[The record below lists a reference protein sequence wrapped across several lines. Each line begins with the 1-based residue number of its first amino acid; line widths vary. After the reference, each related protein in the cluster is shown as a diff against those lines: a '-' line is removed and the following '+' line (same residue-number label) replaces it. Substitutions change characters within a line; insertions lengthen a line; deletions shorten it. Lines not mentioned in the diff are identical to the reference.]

1 VSGVASIDGRLHALE
16 GAAVP
21 VTDRGFLYSDAVFEA
36 LRTYGGE
43 PDALAQHL
51 ARLARSCATLGIVLP
66 VGLDQ
71 LADEVRAAVA
81 AVAAPERYVRIM
93 ITRGD
98 WPAALAP
105 GLPTQVQSTR
115 QVSGGPLPAA
125 SGTSASAS
133 GPAQAPPAA
142 PPPDAG
148 AARARRVILVRPLL
162 PTPASV
168 YDVGVRAQTVVAP
181 PWALTAGAKP
191 SAYLTNLLA
200 LAAAQRAGADDALL
214 LGACGELLEGAT
226 SSLFLVR
233 DGELFTPPLALG
245 ILPGITRDR
254 IFAVAQRLGLAPRE
268 KLLFVHDA
276 YRADELFLTSSVR
289 QVVGLVAL
297 DGLSIGDHRPGPV
310 TRRVAAAYGAEVGL
324 DPTGSAG

>member
-36 LRTYGGE
+36 LRTYRGQ

-51 ARLARSCATLGIVLP
+51 TRLARSCATLEIALP
-66 VGLDQ
+66 VALDQ

-98 WPAALAP
+98 WPEALAP
-105 GLPTQVQSTR
+105 GVPAQPVVRSEEMLEAARARATAAGVLAA
-115 QVSGGPLPAA
+115 GAPAA
-125 SGTSASAS
+125 GA
-133 GPAQAPPAA
+133 PAA
-142 PPPDAG
+142 A
-148 AARARRVILVRPLL
+148 ARRVILVRPLV
-162 PTPASV
+162 PAPPSL
-168 YDVGVRAQTVVAP
+168 YAAGVRAHTVIAP
-181 PWALTAGAKP
+181 PSALTAGAKP
-191 SAYLTNLLA
+191 SAYLNNLLA

-214 LGACGELLEGAT
+214 LGSHGELLEGAT
-226 SSLFLVR
+226 SSLFVVQG
-233 DGELFTPPLALG
+233 GELFTPPLALG

-254 IFAVAQRLGLAPRE
+254 IFAVAQSLGLPLRE

-276 YRADELFLTSSVR
+276 YRAEELFLTSSVR

-297 DGLSIGDHRPGPV
+297 DGRAVADGRPGPI

-324 DPTGSAG
+324 DPAGRAG

>member
-98 WPAALAP
+98 WPEALAP
-105 GLPTQVQSTR
+105 GVPARAPVVGAGETTEAARAVAA
-115 QVSGGPLPAA
+115 GAPAA
-125 SGTSASAS
+125 GA
-133 GPAQAPPAA
+133 PAA
-142 PPPDAG
+142 A
-148 AARARRVILVRPLL
+148 ARRVILVRPLVPTL
-162 PTPASV
+162 PSV
-168 YDVGVRAQTVVAP
+168 YATGVRAHTVLAP
-181 PWALTAGAKP
+181 PSALTAGAKP
-191 SAYLTNLLA
+191 SAYLNNLLA

-214 LGACGELLEGAT
+214 LGAHGELLEGAT
-226 SSLFLVR
+226 SSLFLVQG
-233 DGELFTPPLALG
+233 GELFTPPLALG

-254 IFAVAQRLGLAPRE
+254 VFSVARQLGLPLRE

-276 YRADELFLTSSVR
+276 YRAEELFLTSSVR

-297 DGLSIGDHRPGPV
+297 DGRDVGTGRPGPV

-324 DPTGSAG
+324 DPGGRAG